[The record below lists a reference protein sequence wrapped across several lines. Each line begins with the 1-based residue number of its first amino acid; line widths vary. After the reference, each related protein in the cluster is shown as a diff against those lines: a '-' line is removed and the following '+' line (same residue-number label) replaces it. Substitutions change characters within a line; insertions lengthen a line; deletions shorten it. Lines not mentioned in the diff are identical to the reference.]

1 MKAGFEQDK
10 MKDACGVFAIHAPD
24 KDVARLAYFALFSLQ
39 HRGQESAGIAVYS
52 DKEIVC
58 YKNMGLVTLVFDEKI
73 LRLLKGKM
81 AVGHVRYSTTGS
93 SNEVN
98 AQPILAGSNTIRH
111 SKSCGAKYRRQVAVA
126 HNGNLVNTATLREEL
141 QEQGVEFETSSDT
154 EVIAEMIAMSDKPTA
169 EEAVADSLRQ
179 ARGAFSIVAL
189 CEGKIF
195 AARDSFGIR
204 PLCLGKLGDGN
215 WAVASETCA
224 FSIIG
229 AQFEREIRPGELV
242 IIDDSGVKSVDY
254 TKPQREALCI
264 FEFIYFARPD
274 STMLGQTLYTVRKNL
289 GAILAAESQVE
300 ADVVISV
307 PDSGTP
313 AAIGF
318 AQASGIPFV
327 DGLIKN
333 RYVGRTF
340 IQPNQEMRELGVKM
354 KLNPLSDNIRGKRVV
369 MVDDSIVRGSTSSK
383 IVSLLRANGAT
394 EVHVRV
400 SSPPVKFPCFYG
412 IDTASREELV
422 ASQLSVEQIKEMLGA
437 DSLSYISEEGMFK
450 ATSMDRHNFCSACF
464 TEEYPIPIP
473 QQLHLEK
480 LMYENGK
487 KQENRVPTCLRENN
501 PRS

>member
-1 MKAGFEQDK
+1 MKAELDSDK

-24 KDVARLAYFALFSLQ
+24 KDVARITYFALFSLQ
-39 HRGQESAGIAVYS
+39 HRGQESSGIAVYS
-52 DKEIVC
+52 GKEIVC

-73 LRLLKGKM
+73 LKLLKGRM

-98 AQPILAGSNTIRH
+98 AQPILAGPEVKKQQNG
-111 SKSCGAKYRRQVAVA
+111 CGPKYYREVAVA
-126 HNGNLVNTATLREEL
+126 HNGNLVNTATLRSELEE
-141 QEQGVEFETSSDT
+141 EGVEFATSSDT
-154 EVIAEMIAMSDKPTA
+154 EVIAEMISTSDKPTA
-169 EEAVADSLRQ
+169 EEAVISSLRQ
-179 ARGAFSIVAL
+179 LRGAFSLVIL
-189 CEGKIF
+189 CDGKIF
-195 AARDSFGIR
+195 AARDSLGIR
-204 PLCLGKLGDGN
+204 PLCLGKLGEDK
-215 WAVASETCA
+215 WLAASETCA

-229 AQFEREIRPGELV
+229 AQFEREIKPGELV
-242 IIDDSGVKSVDY
+242 IIDDSGVKSIEYV
-254 TKPQREALCI
+254 KPQREALCI

-289 GAILAAESQVE
+289 GAILAEESPAD

-422 ASQLSVEQIKEMLGA
+422 ASQLSVEQIRVMLGA